1 VVKEEGQ
8 WYKVRNDVPMEYA
21 ATVTVNPL
29 TAIRMLEDFVKLNS
43 GVCFLF
49 TIIAFMTPLI
59 VAIS

>member
-1 VVKEEGQ
+1 VKEEGQ